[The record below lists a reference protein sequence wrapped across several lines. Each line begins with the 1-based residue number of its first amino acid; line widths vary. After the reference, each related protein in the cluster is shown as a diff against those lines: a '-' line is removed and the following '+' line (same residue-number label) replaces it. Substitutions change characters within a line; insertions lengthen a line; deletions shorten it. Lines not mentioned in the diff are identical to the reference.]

1 MSEAQ
6 KYQGALYKE
15 KANKQAKKPAK
26 IEGTSSLVP
35 RKAYVEDAPDPETG
49 NAVTIVDPPPE
60 APSPPNARPTRPAEP
75 VNVFD
80 FLVTEDTP
88 NASKV
93 SLGGSKEQMQMVA
106 DAPSVFEAGLQVAS
120 ESEDDH
126 EYDEAF
132 IEHGY
137 SYGTEPIPAKQRPK
151 QIEYQTPAPKSLQN
165 GSKDSIYELD
175 ATNSR
180 STDKKRKRNHVE
192 ELDIAAIRQ
201 SQERDEIMAD
211 APAVLHSGLTG
222 GLGRLLSRSK
232 FPPSPEYSGNEPG
245 TLSPVK
251 RTKSVIARE
260 RGRNGASALVKIR
273 KGSSSR
279 RASDESRPRKHH
291 RSHHHSTNGD
301 DHHPERPKRKLKTI
315 EYHHPHQASD
325 SQQLVVYRTRA
336 ELFLSFVTK
345 GPDSE
350 TGYSMNK
357 ALKRYHRER
366 EEQGL
371 GLSKAEEE
379 KQLWKSLRLRR
390 NERGEVV
397 LLI

>member
-6 KYQGALYKE
+6 KYQGTLYKE
-15 KANKQAKKPAK
+15 KPNKHGKTSVKAEETPA
-26 IEGTSSLVP
+26 LVP
-35 RKAYVEDAPDPETG
+35 RKAYVEDAPDPDTG
-49 NAVTIVDPPPE
+49 DALTIVDPPPE
-60 APSPPNARPTRPAEP
+60 APSPPDARPTRPAEP

-120 ESEDDH
+120 ESDDDH

-132 IEHGY
+132 KEHGY
-137 SYGTEPIPAKQRPK
+137 SYGAEPITTKKRPK

-165 GSKDSIYELD
+165 GSNETIYELD
-175 ATNSR
+175 GANSR

-201 SQERDEIMAD
+201 SQERDEVMAD

-245 TLSPVK
+245 TLSPAK
-251 RTKSVIARE
+251 RSRAIITKE
-260 RGRNGASALVKIR
+260 RGRNGTSALVRFR

-301 DHHPERPKRKLKTI
+301 DHQSERPKRKLRTI
-315 EYHHPHQASD
+315 EYHPHQDND

-345 GPDSE
+345 GPESE
-350 TGYSMNK
+350 SGYSMNK

-366 EEQGL
+366 EEQGV
-371 GLSKAEEE
+371 GMGKAEEE
-379 KQLWKSLRLRR
+379 KQLWKSLRLRK

>member
-15 KANKQAKKPAK
+15 KPDKQSKKSVK
-26 IEGTSSLVP
+26 IEKTSSLAP
-35 RKAYVEDAPDPETG
+35 RKAYVEDAPDPDTG
-49 NAVTIVDPPPE
+49 NALTIVNPPPE
-60 APSPPNARPTRPAEP
+60 APSPPNARPMQPAEA

-88 NASKV
+88 NASNI

-120 ESEDDH
+120 ESDDDH

-132 IEHGY
+132 KEHGY
-137 SYGTEPIPAKQRPK
+137 SYGTEPIPAKKPQK
-151 QIEYQTPAPKSLQN
+151 QIEYQTPAPKNPQS
-165 GSKDSIYELD
+165 GSRESIYELD
-175 ATNSR
+175 GTTGR

-192 ELDIAAIRQ
+192 ELDIAAIRR
-201 SQERDEIMAD
+201 SQERDEVMAD

-245 TLSPVK
+245 TLSPLK
-251 RTKSVIARE
+251 RPKSIITKE
-260 RGRNGASALVKIR
+260 RGRNGTSALVRIR

-279 RASDESRPRKHH
+279 RTSDESRPRKHH
-291 RSHHHSTNGD
+291 RSHRHHSTNGD
-301 DHHPERPKRKLKTI
+301 EHDSERPKRKLKTI
-315 EYHHPHQASD
+315 EYHPQQDND

-345 GPDSE
+345 GPESE

-371 GLSKAEEE
+371 GMGKAEEE

>member
-1 MSEAQ
+1 M
-6 KYQGALYKE
+6 
-15 KANKQAKKPAK
+15 KQSKKSVK
-26 IEGTSSLVP
+26 IEESSSIVP
-35 RKAYVEDAPDPETG
+35 LKAYVEDAPDQDTD
-49 NAVTIVDPPPE
+49 NALSIVDPPPK
-60 APSPPNARPTRPAEP
+60 APSPPNARPIQPPEP

-80 FLVTEDTP
+80 FLVTEETP

-106 DAPSVFEAGLQVAS
+106 DAPSVFEPGLQLAS
-120 ESEDDH
+120 ESDSDH

-132 IEHGY
+132 KEQGY
-137 SYGTEPIPAKQRPK
+137 SYGTEPITAKNGLK
-151 QIEYQTPAPKSLQN
+151 QIEYQTPAPKPLQN
-165 GSKDSIYELD
+165 GSSDSIYELD
-175 ATNSR
+175 ATNR
-180 STDKKRKRNHVE
+180 GSTDKKRKRNHIE
-192 ELDIAAIRQ
+192 ELDIAAIRR
-201 SQERDEIMAD
+201 SQERDEVMAD

-245 TLSPVK
+245 ILSPVK
-251 RTKSVIARE
+251 RSKSIITRE
-260 RGRNGASALVKIR
+260 RGRNGESALVRIR
-273 KGSSSR
+273 KGTSSR
-279 RASDESRPRKHH
+279 RTSDESRPRKHH
-291 RSHHHSTNGD
+291 RSHHHVASGD
-301 DHHPERPKRKLKTI
+301 DHSERPKRKLKTI
-315 EYHHPHQASD
+315 QYHQHQDENA
-325 SQQLVVYRTRA
+325 QQMVVHRTRA

-345 GPDSE
+345 GPESE

-371 GLSKAEEE
+371 GLGKAEEE

>member
-1 MSEAQ
+1 M
-6 KYQGALYKE
+6 
-15 KANKQAKKPAK
+15 
-26 IEGTSSLVP
+26 
-35 RKAYVEDAPDPETG
+35 
-49 NAVTIVDPPPE
+49 
-60 APSPPNARPTRPAEP
+60 
-75 VNVFD
+75 NVFD
-80 FLVTEDTP
+80 FLVTEETP

-106 DAPSVFEAGLQVAS
+106 DAPSVFEAGLQLAS
-120 ESEDDH
+120 ESSDSDH

-132 IEHGY
+132 KEQGY
-137 SYGTEPIPAKQRPK
+137 SYGTEPITAKKGDLK
-151 QIEYQTPAPKSLQN
+151 QIEYQTPAPKPLQN
-165 GSKDSIYELD
+165 GSRDSIYELD
-175 ATNSR
+175 ATNR
-180 STDKKRKRNHVE
+180 GSTDKKRKRNQVE
-192 ELDIAAIRQ
+192 ELDIAAIRR

-251 RTKSVIARE
+251 RSKSIITKE
-260 RGRNGASALVKIR
+260 RGRNGESALVRIR
-273 KGSSSR
+273 KGTSSR

-291 RSHHHSTNGD
+291 RSHHHNANAD
-301 DHHPERPKRKLKTI
+301 DHPERPKRKLKTI
-315 EYHHPHQASD
+315 QYH
-325 SQQLVVYRTRA
+325 QQQEDDAQQMVVYRTRA
-336 ELFLSFVTK
+336 ELFLSFITK
-345 GPDSE
+345 GPESE

-371 GLSKAEEE
+371 GLGKAEEE